1 MQSLSSDCS
10 APPRLGAA
18 GVGLATSIS
27 RLVELV
33 ACFAVSYFKSTIKL
47 NLRYLF
53 VSNRP
58 LFQDFVRLSLPALG
72 NDIVW
77 SVAFAMYSV
86 VMGHMGTDAVAANS
100 FVVVVRNFGT
110 ILCFGMA
117 NAGGDP
123 AWKCDRGK

>member
-1 MQSLSSDCS
+1 M
-10 APPRLGAA
+10 
-18 GVGLATSIS
+18 
-27 RLVELV
+27 
-33 ACFAVSYFKSTIKL
+33 
-47 NLRYLF
+47 
-53 VSNRP
+53 
-58 LFQDFVRLSLPALG
+58 RLSLPALG

-117 NAGGDP
+117 NAGGILLGNVIGENKIEEARDG
-123 AWKCDRGK
+123 AKKLMKIGRAHV